1 MNLIYS
7 RTKVQGAAYRPDV
20 RVLNPRFFTEAAS
33 GATAVFVNGDYPE
46 IKAAY
51 SSANIPVADF
61 TDLTSIPVVEEPK
74 AKGKSK

>member
-1 MNLIYS
+1 MNIIYS

-33 GATAVFVNGDYPE
+33 GATAVFVNGDYPD

-51 SSANIPVADF
+51 DAANVPVHAFTSLNDIPVDA
-61 TDLTSIPVVEEPK
+61 EPK
-74 AKGKSK
+74 GKKK

>member
-20 RVLNPRFFTEAAS
+20 RVLNPRFFTEASAN
-33 GATAVFVNGDYPE
+33 ATKVFLTDEYPN

-51 SSANIPVADF
+51 EAKGVPVEAF
-61 TDLTSIPVVEEPK
+61 TSISAVPVLNPP
-74 AKGKSK
+74 AKGKK